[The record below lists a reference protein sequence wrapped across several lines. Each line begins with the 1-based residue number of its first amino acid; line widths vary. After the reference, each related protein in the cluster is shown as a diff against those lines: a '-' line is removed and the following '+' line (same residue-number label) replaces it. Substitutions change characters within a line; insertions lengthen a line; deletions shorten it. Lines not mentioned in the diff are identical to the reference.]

1 METHIFNIESRNRD
15 KTHYTSTSQFKYD
28 IAKDGSSKVKNVLEF
43 KLTSVNFP
51 MTFHTINS
59 VYQNNS
65 IDIGGT
71 LYTISSGNYTASQL
85 VLALNTAT
93 AGVTDLTSITYD
105 SNTQKTTITTT
116 SALVFTMTN
125 STSYDSLAT
134 ILGFTEDSYTINGT
148 QESENVCDISSM
160 NNFFL
165 KINDY
170 GEIENKGKNHIAKI
184 TTFPFDTQEF
194 KASKVNLITK
204 NFKFKQPTDLRVL
217 DIDIVDYQNNNI
229 NLNGGNISFTI
240 EVISINNSLL
250 KKYLELSFHNSS
262 LKEMILHDNMLEYFK
277 RENVKSKNN
286 SNSNLFN
293 HNNVGN
299 GFLNHMNQNN
309 VNFQQKVSSTNNLK
323 NVNSWQ

>member
-1 METHIFNIESRNRD
+1 M
-15 KTHYTSTSQFKYD
+15 
-28 IAKDGSSKVKNVLEF
+28 
-43 KLTSVNFP
+43 
-51 MTFHTINS
+51 
-59 VYQNNS
+59 
-65 IDIGGT
+65 
-71 LYTISSGNYTASQL
+71 
-85 VLALNTAT
+85 
-93 AGVTDLTSITYD
+93 
-105 SNTQKTTITTT
+105 
-116 SALVFTMTN
+116 
-125 STSYDSLAT
+125 
-134 ILGFTEDSYTINGT
+134 
-148 QESENVCDISSM
+148 
-160 NNFFL
+160 
-165 KINDY
+165 
-170 GEIENKGKNHIAKI
+170 
-184 TTFPFDTQEF
+184 
-194 KASKVNLITK
+194 
-204 NFKFKQPTDLRVL
+204 